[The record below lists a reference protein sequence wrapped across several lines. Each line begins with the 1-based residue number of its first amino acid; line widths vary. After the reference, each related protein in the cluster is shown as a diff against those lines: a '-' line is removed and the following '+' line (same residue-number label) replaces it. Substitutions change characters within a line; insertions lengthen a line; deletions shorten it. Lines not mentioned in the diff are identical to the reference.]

1 MILGVRA
8 GASRSGITSR
18 TRHNPRTPEPWHPE
32 WFFHSFE
39 QWEWWDRK
47 ASTPAGTATKH
58 SKHHHN
64 RQITHHA
71 RRVALRHKIPDYL
84 PFISSLRSPAQL
96 PPGAEMVPASWKLNV
111 P

>member
-8 GASRSGITSR
+8 GASGSGITSR
-18 TRHNPRTPEPWHPE
+18 TRQSPRTLEPWHLE
-32 WFFHSFE
+32 WFFHSLSSGSGGPE
-39 QWEWWDRK
+39 

-96 PPGAEMVPASWKLNV
+96 PPGAEMVPVSWKLNV